1 MDVIIPVDERDR
13 VSLGQ
18 LVQHV
23 VKPQAMARV
32 KGIEGYRRKH
42 QKTE

>member
-1 MDVIIPVDERDR
+1 MEVIIPVDERDR

-18 LVQHV
+18 LVQYV
-23 VKPQAMARV
+23 VKAQAMARV
-32 KGIEGYRRKH
+32 KGMEGYRRKY